1 MRVDLR
7 LRLHLSVH
15 QTEGWNR
22 PIQVLAVPIAL
33 PQRKLLTKGR
43 LVDLDDLDTVLF
55 EVKHLVTDGEADLLR
70 LLLQGDI
77 LTWERPVQD
86 GDRTREHSLDRLV
99 GLALR
104 ENRPFH
110 RDRLAAVD
118 VTPHYRW
125 LNATRSVALHPC
137 VLGEDEAVQVVAEV
151 LHHVV
156 ALKLTVHQDIQSE
169 ALLQCDTLGD
179 LLAVE
184 LLVLLGR
191 DGTLFEGGSI
201 GAHVRRLREGTD
213 GCRRVRRQFE
223 NILLDLLAFAS
234 FRQTG
239 EVSFGQ
245 LA

>member
-55 EVKHLVTDGEADLLR
+55 EVKHLVTDGETNLLR

-77 LTWERPVQD
+77 LTRERPVQD
-86 GDRTREHSLDRLV
+86 GDRSREHSLDRLV

-110 RDRLAAVD
+110 RDWCAAMNVA
-118 VTPHYRW
+118 PHYRW

-169 ALLQCDTLGD
+169 ALLQCDALGD

-191 DGTLFEGGSI
+191 DGTLLEGGSI
-201 GAHVRRLREGTD
+201 GAHVRRLREGPD

-223 NILLDLLAFAS
+223 NILLDLLALAPL
-234 FRQTG
+234 RQTG